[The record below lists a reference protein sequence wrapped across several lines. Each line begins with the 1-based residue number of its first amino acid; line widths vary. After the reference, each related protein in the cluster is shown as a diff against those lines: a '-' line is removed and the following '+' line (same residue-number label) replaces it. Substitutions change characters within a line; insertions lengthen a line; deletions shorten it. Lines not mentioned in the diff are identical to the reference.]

1 MPLDNPRAYMKGNGG
16 GAVMLAAKGRMAEML
31 KKMMAAKLKAKLG
44 YAMGEDDEM
53 QEESKSGEM
62 EMPEE
67 ESKSGESEMP
77 EDEMRKLLEMYSK
90 LK

>member
-1 MPLDNPRAYMKGNGG
+1 MDNPRAYLKGNGG

-44 YAMGEDDEM
+44 AAMGEEEGDME
-53 QEESKSGEM
+53 EESKSGEM

-67 ESKSGESEMP
+67 ESKSGESELP
-77 EDEMRKLLEMYSK
+77 DDELRKLLEMYAK

>member
-1 MPLDNPRAYMKGNGG
+1 MPLDNPRAYLKGNGS

-44 YAMGEDDEM
+44 AAMGEEDEM
-53 QEESKSGEM
+53 EEESKSGEM
-62 EMPEE
+62 EIPEE
-67 ESKSGESEMP
+67 ESKSGESELP
-77 EDEMRKLLEMYSK
+77 DDEMRKLLEMYAK